1 MYIEYD
7 KRSCSSFINYFLV
20 SLFIYG
26 FIFLRV
32 GAGIFIFLNGVVLP
46 PKKIQFFIKIGE
58 TPPVSKGDVYTG
70 RPYTRTDYR
79 IFKKTSLF
87 NKRKV
92 KTWN

>member
-26 FIFLRV
+26 FILLRV

-46 PKKIQFFIKIGE
+46 PQKNTIFIKMGE
-58 TPPVSKGDVYTG
+58 TPLVSKDVYTR

-79 IFKKTSLF
+79 IFKKSSLF

-92 KTWN
+92 KT

>member
-46 PKKIQFFIKIGE
+46 PPKIQFFIKIGE
-58 TPPVSKGDVYTG
+58 TPPVSKEDVYTG

>member
-46 PKKIQFFIKIGE
+46 PKKNKIFIKMGE
-58 TPPVSKGDVYTG
+58 TPLVSKEDVYTG

-79 IFKKTSLF
+79 IFKISSLF

-92 KTWN
+92 KT

>member
-7 KRSCSSFINYFLV
+7 KRSCSSFINYFLI

-26 FIFLRV
+26 FIFFCV

-46 PKKIQFFIKIGE
+46 PQKNTIFIKMGE
-58 TPPVSKGDVYTG
+58 TPLVSKEDVYTG

-79 IFKKTSLF
+79 IFKISSLF

-92 KTWN
+92 KT

>member
-1 MYIEYD
+1 MYTEYD
-7 KRSCSSFINYFLV
+7 KRSCSSFINYFLI

-46 PKKIQFFIKIGE
+46 PQKNTIFIKMGE
-58 TPPVSKGDVYTG
+58 TPLVSKEDVYTG

-79 IFKKTSLF
+79 IFKISSLF

-92 KTWN
+92 KT

>member
-7 KRSCSSFINYFLV
+7 KRSCSSFINYFLI

-46 PKKIQFFIKIGE
+46 PKKNTIFIKMGE
-58 TPPVSKGDVYTG
+58 TPLVSKEDVYTG

-79 IFKKTSLF
+79 IFKISSLF

-92 KTWN
+92 KT